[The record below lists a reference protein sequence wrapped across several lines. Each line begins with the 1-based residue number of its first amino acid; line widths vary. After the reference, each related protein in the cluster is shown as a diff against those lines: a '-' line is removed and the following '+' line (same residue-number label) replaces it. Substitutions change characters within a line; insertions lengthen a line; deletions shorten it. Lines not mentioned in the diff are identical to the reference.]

1 MIKNHSFCLRKLR
14 FIAVFLL
21 FYPISLLSIQA
32 SEKSDMSNV
41 VSNTA
46 QQTSGILSVK
56 KVNPTTVDV
65 LFSNNQRRTIDF
77 YGENIFRVFQDNSG
91 GIIRDPEAK
100 PEAQILVDQPRRQV
114 SNLAIDEKDGI
125 ITLATGKVR
134 VELNKQTGLMKVINL
149 GTNACVIDETA
160 PVVFEP
166 KKVTV
171 TLKEQPDEYFYGGGV
186 QNGRF
191 SHKGKVIAIENQNSW
206 TDGGVA
212 SPTPFYWSTNGY
224 GMMWYTFKK
233 GEYDFGATE
242 KNVVKLSHN
251 SSYLDIFYMVNDGAV
266 ALLNDFYQL
275 TGNPVLLPI
284 WFLRRT
290 FKCLQP

>member
-1 MIKNHSFCLRKLR
+1 
-14 FIAVFLL
+14 
-21 FYPISLLSIQA
+21 
-32 SEKSDMSNV
+32 
-41 VSNTA
+41 
-46 QQTSGILSVK
+46 
-56 KVNPTTVDV
+56 
-65 LFSNNQRRTIDF
+65 
-77 YGENIFRVFQDNSG
+77 
-91 GIIRDPEAK
+91 
-100 PEAQILVDQPRRQV
+100 
-114 SNLAIDEKDGI
+114 
-125 ITLATGKVR
+125 
-134 VELNKQTGLMKVINL
+134 MKVINL

-233 GEYDFGATE
+233 VSMTLAQRKKCCETISQF
-242 KNVVKLSHN
+242 
-251 SSYLDIFYMVNDGAV
+251 F
-266 ALLNDFYQL
+266 
-275 TGNPVLLPI
+275 LP
-284 WFLRRT
+284 
-290 FKCLQP
+290 